1 MSDMPFEQEIKE
13 KIEEFLSFADIPARV
28 KVSSLNENAFSVS
41 LSLDEEAGYLIG
53 KGGEN
58 LDALEHLIRLVINKK
73 AEQTT
78 RIFVDINE
86 YKERRAVIL
95 RERAKTIADRVKLN
109 KVAETLEPM
118 SSFERRI
125 IHLELVSRGDVI
137 TESAGEEPYRQV
149 IIKPAN

>member
-1 MSDMPFEQEIKE
+1 MLSEQEIKE
-13 KIEEFLSFADIPARV
+13 KIEEFLVFADIPAQV
-28 KVSSLNENAFSVS
+28 KVSSLNENAFSVF

-73 AEQTT
+73 AEQPA

-95 RERAKTIADRVKLN
+95 RERAKIVADRVKLN
-109 KVAETLEPM
+109 KLAETLEPM

-125 IHLELVSRGDVI
+125 IHLELVGRGDVI
-137 TESAGEEPYRQV
+137 TESIGEEPYRQV